1 MLIRTLTRTNRMTS
15 SPSDEGGEAV
25 AAPAAEAVAAEA
37 PAGDAP
43 ADPAAAPADAAPAD
57 DGYDPDDLIGGKAP
71 EGEADPAA
79 PAESEGEPDADKDAA
94 PGDDEPVDFTKLNL
108 PDGFEGLDTE
118 AVELAKPVLDKLGLT
133 TQGQVQE
140 AVSLYTQLGERL
152 VQQAFTQALETH
164 ATRVKEWRDEAR
176 AHPDLGGGNVKE
188 FAASMALAE
197 RTLAQFG
204 TPRLVA
210 DLRENGMANHPDLVR
225 LMALVGR
232 AVAEDTVEPPA
243 AQHKAPADPAHKM
256 FPAFAP
262 KS

>member
-1 MLIRTLTRTNRMTS
+1 MLIRTLTLMNRMTA

-25 AAPAAEAVAAEA
+25 AAPAPEAAADPA
-37 PAGDAP
+37 PAGDP
-43 ADPAAAPADAAPAD
+43 PADAPPADAPAEAD
-57 DGYDPDDLIGGKAP
+57 AGDGYDPDDLIGGKPP
-71 EGEADPAA
+71 EGEPEPDAA
-79 PAESEGEPDADKDAA
+79 AAEGEPDADKDAT
-94 PGDDEPVDFTKLNL
+94 PGDDEPADFSKLTL
-108 PDGFEGLDTE
+108 PDGFEGLDNE

-140 AVSLYTQLGERL
+140 AVTLYTQLGQRL
-152 VQQAFTQALETH
+152 VQQAFNQALETH
-164 ATRVKEWRDEAR
+164 AERVKEWRDEAR

-204 TPRLVA
+204 TPRLTA

-225 LMALVGR
+225 MFALVGR
-232 AVAEDTVEPPA
+232 AVAEDSVEPPA
-243 AQHKAPADPAHKM
+243 AQHKQAADPAHKM

>member
-1 MLIRTLTRTNRMTS
+1 MLIRTLTHMHRMTS

-25 AAPAAEAVAAEA
+25 AAPAAEAPAAEA
-37 PAGDAP
+37 PASDAP
-43 ADPAAAPADAAPAD
+43 ADAAAAPADAG
-57 DGYDPDDLIGGKAP
+57 DGYDPDDLIGGAAP
-71 EGEADPAA
+71 ADADPAA
-79 PAESEGEPDADKDAA
+79 PAEGEGEPDADKDAA
-94 PGDDEPVDFTKLNL
+94 APGDDEPADFSKLTL
-108 PDGFEGLDTE
+108 PDGFDGLDTE

-140 AVSLYTQLGERL
+140 AVTLYTQLGERL

-164 ATRVKEWRDEAR
+164 AARVKEWRDEAR

-188 FAASMALAE
+188 FAANMALAE

-204 TPRLVA
+204 TPRLTA

-225 LMALVGR
+225 LMALVGK
-232 AVAEDTVEPPA
+232 AVAEDSVEPPS
-243 AQHKAPADPAHKM
+243 AQHKAPVDPAHKM

>member
-1 MLIRTLTRTNRMTS
+1 MLIRTLTHMNRMTA
-15 SPSDEGGEAV
+15 SPSDEGA
-25 AAPAAEAVAAEA
+25 AAPAADAAAEPAAASEGEA

-43 ADPAAAPADAAPAD
+43 ADAALTD

-71 EGEADPAA
+71 DGEPAADAA
-79 PAESEGEPDADKDAA
+79 PADGEGEPDADKDAA
-94 PGDDEPVDFTKLNL
+94 APGDDEPADFTKLTL

-118 AVELAKPVLDKLGLT
+118 AVELAKPVLEKLGLK

-140 AVSLYTQLGERL
+140 AVTLYTQLGERL
-152 VQQAFTQALETH
+152 VHQAFAQALETH
-164 ATRVKEWRDEAR
+164 SARVKEWRDEAR

-188 FAASMALAE
+188 FAANMALAE

-204 TPRLVA
+204 TPRLTA

-225 LMALVGR
+225 LMALVGK
-232 AVAEDTVEPPA
+232 AVAEDSVEPPA
-243 AQHKAPADPAHKM
+243 AQHKQAVDPAHKM